1 MTMNEVKLPGPNE
14 RKLFRDWAGNN
25 TPGKKGFQSTGN
37 APKMSNSDWEN
48 HIAESTADYSRMNG
62 GFESRASAVLSGGD
76 LLGTVYDVGMGEP
89 GALGRL
95 EHIMS
100 NRPVTEMS
108 TYNLELSH
116 GGVGKVL
123 SEFHQSRLSSRL
135 EGHLAG
141 KKSADALGIETDAK
155 GATALRARLRDAGYS
170 STSGS
175 GRGRSWTTHTKG
187 SHRVIVTKLSGYAV
201 NRGYAPFSVD
211 SLTGVG

>member
-1 MTMNEVKLPGPNE
+1 
-14 RKLFRDWAGNN
+14 
-25 TPGKKGFQSTGN
+25 
-37 APKMSNSDWEN
+37 
-48 HIAESTADYSRMNG
+48 
-62 GFESRASAVLSGGD
+62 
-76 LLGTVYDVGMGEP
+76 
-89 GALGRL
+89 
-95 EHIMS
+95 
-100 NRPVTEMS
+100 MS

-116 GGVGKVL
+116 GGIGRVL

-187 SHRVIVTKLSGYAV
+187 SHRVIVTKHSGYAV
-201 NRGYAPFSVD
+201 DQGYAPFSVD
-211 SLTGVG
+211 SLNGG